1 MTVLVGGERQ
11 IGQSKSSPSSTNEAS
26 FFNNS
31 GFVDTSVSKHT
42 KVKDMRTVV
51 EKIRLV
57 TVYKKVSRGG

>member
-26 FFNNS
+26 FFNSS

-51 EKIRLV
+51 EKN
-57 TVYKKVSRGG
+57 